1 MGFPKQEYLSGLP
14 FPPSGNPRDQGIEP
28 ESPTL
33 AGGLFTT
40 EPPGKPIYSV
50 RSLSILLVELSSI
63 FPCNKCIFFFFF
75 ACIQELKKDLWLDLK
90 KFSPEICDKG
100 ISDKEVSHNS
110 MTTSVSFGRISCAVF
125 SYQLWEFQNDST
137 VERKQRNTLLSYNLS
152 FWSFRFWKYISDKLN
167 INRPMSLPTWYWW

>member
-1 MGFPKQEYLSGLP
+1 MTYQAPLSMGFPKQEYLSGLP

-63 FPCNKCIFFFFF
+63 FPCNKCIFFFFLPVSKNSRKTYDL
-75 ACIQELKKDLWLDLK
+75 ILKNFLLKSVTKESLTK
-90 KFSPEICDKG
+90 KFLTI
-100 ISDKEVSHNS
+100 
-110 MTTSVSFGRISCAVF
+110 
-125 SYQLWEFQNDST
+125 L
-137 VERKQRNTLLSYNLS
+137 
-152 FWSFRFWKYISDKLN
+152 
-167 INRPMSLPTWYWW
+167 